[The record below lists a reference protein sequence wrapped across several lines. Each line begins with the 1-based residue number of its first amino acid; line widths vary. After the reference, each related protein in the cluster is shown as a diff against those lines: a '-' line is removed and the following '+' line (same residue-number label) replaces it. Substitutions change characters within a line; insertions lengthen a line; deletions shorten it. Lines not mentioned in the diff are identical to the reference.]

1 MKKIVITLLYLWFC
15 VFAFGQ
21 EFKDIK
27 PESIVQYFSEIKTAA
42 KIGYSLWNRDLYD
55 NIILVNPDTRQLF
68 SNNSGADSSFVQY
81 KNSYIGKLPDS
92 VNIANTSLTWNGLTW
107 AMIMLP
113 LSKDYYTRINL
124 LAHEL
129 FHSAQSVLGFVQNNS
144 ESIHLDQEN
153 GRIYLRLEL
162 EALKK
167 AVCSDAQDEQRM
179 HLKGALIFRKYRN
192 SLFPGSAHIENQLEL
207 NEGIAEYTGL
217 MISGRNKEKTKKH
230 FTNVVD
236 RFFSN
241 PTYVRSFAYN
251 TTPIYGY
258 IMSLKDPLWNQKIS
272 VNTDLTAFFM
282 RELNIEVPKDLAA
295 TVKVIA
301 AKYNGNLV
309 FREERLRAE
318 KIRKQIAF
326 YRSLFVDQPH
336 MTIKFEKMN
345 VSFDPRNILPIA
357 DLGTVY
363 PTIRI
368 TDNWGILEVKSGALM
383 GPNWDKITVSR
394 LTKIEGQRVEG
405 EGWVMQLKDQYAV
418 QKDEPLNNYRLIKK
432 Q

>member
-1 MKKIVITLLYLWFC
+1 M
-15 VFAFGQ
+15 G
-21 EFKDIK
+21 E
-27 PESIVQYFSEIKTAA
+27 
-42 KIGYSLWNRDLYD
+42 
-55 NIILVNPDTRQLF
+55 
-68 SNNSGADSSFVQY
+68 
-81 KNSYIGKLPDS
+81 
-92 VNIANTSLTWNGLTW
+92 
-107 AMIMLP
+107 
-113 LSKDYYTRINL
+113 
-124 LAHEL
+124 
-129 FHSAQSVLGFVQNNS
+129 
-144 ESIHLDQEN
+144 
-153 GRIYLRLEL
+153 
-162 EALKK
+162 
-167 AVCSDAQDEQRM
+167 
-179 HLKGALIFRKYRN
+179 
-192 SLFPGSAHIENQLEL
+192 
-207 NEGIAEYTGL
+207 
-217 MISGRNKEKTKKH
+217 TKKKQKKY

-394 LTKIEGQRVEG
+394 PTKIEGQRVEG

>member
-1 MKKIVITLLYLWFC
+1 MLSALAL
-15 VFAFGQ
+15 GQ
-21 EFKDIK
+21 ESKETK
-27 PESIVQYFSEIKTAA
+27 PDSIVQYFSEIKTAT

-55 NIILVNPDTRQLF
+55 DIILVNPETRQLF
-68 SNNSGADSSFVQY
+68 SNNFGADSSFVQY
-81 KNSYIGKLPDS
+81 KNSYIAKLPDS
-92 VNIANTSLTWNGLTW
+92 VNIANTSLTWNGRTW

-113 LSKDYYTRINL
+113 LSKDYYARINL

-129 FHSAQSVLGFVQNNS
+129 FHSAQSALGFVQNNS
-144 ESIHLDQEN
+144 ESTHLDQEN

-167 AVCSDAQDEQRM
+167 TVCSDAQDEQRM
-179 HLKGALIFRKYRN
+179 HLKDALIFRKYRN

-207 NEGIAEYTGL
+207 NEGIAEYTGV
-217 MISGRNKEKTKKH
+217 MISGRDKEKTKKH
-230 FTNVVD
+230 FIDVID
-236 RFFSN
+236 RFFKN

-272 VNTDLTAFFM
+272 VNTDLTVFFM
-282 RELNIEVPKDLAA
+282 RELNIELPKDLAA
-295 TVKVIA
+295 TVKAITA
-301 AKYNGNLV
+301 EYNGKQI
-309 FREERLRAE
+309 FTEEQLRAE
-318 KIRKQIAF
+318 KIKKQIAL

-345 VSFDPRNILPIA
+345 VSFDPRNILPIT

-368 TDNWGILEVKSGALM
+368 ADNWGILDVKSGALM
-383 GPNWDKITVSR
+383 APNWDKITVSR
-394 LTKIEGQRVEG
+394 PTKIEGQRIEG
-405 EGWVMQLKDQYAV
+405 EGWVMQLKDQYTV
-418 QKDEPLNNYRLIKK
+418 QKDESLNNYKLIKK